1 MAVRGREELFVL
13 TRPARTAL
21 GLVSF
26 VVAGSLLAGCSDDPE
41 PGPTSSSPSASSTA
55 QPTSPSPSTSG
66 STPTGSSASPT
77 PTLPTVAEVFRA
89 TRTDSLAAQ
98 SGHAV
103 GIVTGDGKRLGIDVS
118 GLANGSNQK
127 VFLTTPDGGTAEVL
141 TIGDDYWIGGDEAYW
156 AEATGDA
163 ATAAA
168 FVGKYA
174 PITESDATELGSF
187 TLRTILTDLF
197 GLPELALLESNTGPA
212 TVTEVDGRPAYL
224 LGAKGGPRLWVAA
237 DGSGTLLRAVG
248 AKSEPLDLSFSDWD
262 RAGTFT
268 EPPPS
273 KVIEN

>member
-1 MAVRGREELFVL
+1 VL
-13 TRPARTAL
+13 TRPARVVL
-21 GLVSF
+21 GLVSLA
-26 VVAGSLLAGCSDDPE
+26 VAGALLAGCSDDPD
-41 PGPTSSSPSASSTA
+41 PAPTASGPSAAPST
-55 QPTSPSPSTSG
+55 PSPSTSG
-66 STPTGSSASPT
+66 STPAGSSASPT
-77 PTLPTVAEVFRA
+77 PTVPTVAEVFRT

-103 GIVTGDGKRLGIDVS
+103 GIMTGEGKRLGIDVS

-127 VFLTTPDGGTAEVL
+127 VFITTPDGGTAEVL
-141 TIGDDYWIGGDEAYW
+141 TIGEDYWIGGDEAYW
-156 AEATGDA
+156 VEATGDPKNA
-163 ATAAA
+163 GA

-187 TLRTILTDLF
+187 TLRTILTHLF

-248 AKSEPLDLSFSDWD
+248 AKSEPLDLVFSEWD